1 MRTAAALEE
10 KRDTVIPALLA
21 ALYRREVLLT
31 VYSERSIEDAG
42 RAREDLLYV
51 QNSRTVYG
59 GELAGLLDP
68 DTIQQ
73 IAAMENSLKSATAN
87 QSALDPRAPFNFV
100 TTTDCVGGSS
110 GSPVFDRNGE
120 FVGIFFDENIQS
132 LSWDD
137 LYANKQ
143 ARAVAV
149 DSRAILEALQRVY
162 QLPTLV
168 SELTGKTIK

>member
-1 MRTAAALEE
+1 MRE
-10 KRDTVIPALLA
+10 IG
-21 ALYRREVLLT
+21 
-31 VYSERSIEDAG
+31 G
-42 RAREDLLYV
+42 R
-51 QNSRTVYG
+51 
-59 GELAGLLDP
+59 
-68 DTIQQ
+68 
-73 IAAMENSLKSATAN
+73 ENSLKSANAN

-120 FVGIFFDENIQS
+120 FVGIFFDENVQS
-132 LSWDD
+132 LSWDY
-137 LYANKQ
+137 LYSNKQ

-149 DSRAILEALQRVY
+149 DSRAILESLQRVY